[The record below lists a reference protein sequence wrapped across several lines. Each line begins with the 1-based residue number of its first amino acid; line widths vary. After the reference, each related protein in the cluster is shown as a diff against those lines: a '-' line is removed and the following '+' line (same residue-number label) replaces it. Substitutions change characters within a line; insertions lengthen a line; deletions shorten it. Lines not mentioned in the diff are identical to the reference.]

1 MAPNLKYDVVII
13 GAGVVGMIMAT
24 LLSRNNLKV
33 CLVDKNEGFSLNEET
48 LYLGRTAALNLFSI
62 RLLQDIGVWKDIAPY
77 ATTYSEIKTW
87 DTEGSSGISFHASE
101 VNLENL
107 GAVVSNNA
115 LMYFLNKLI
124 IRKMS

>member
-62 RLLQDIGVWKDIAPY
+62 RLL
-77 ATTYSEIKTW
+77 SC
-87 DTEGSSGISFHASE
+87 F
-101 VNLENL
+101 
-107 GAVVSNNA
+107 SN
-115 LMYFLNKLI
+115 
-124 IRKMS
+124 

>member
-48 LYLGRTAALNLFSI
+48 LYLG
-62 RLLQDIGVWKDIAPY
+62 
-77 ATTYSEIKTW
+77 
-87 DTEGSSGISFHASE
+87 
-101 VNLENL
+101 
-107 GAVVSNNA
+107 
-115 LMYFLNKLI
+115 
-124 IRKMS
+124 